1 MSDSLNKAGAV
12 YLESSW
18 DEYGYSQRNIA
29 DDVYDGVFKNIK
41 ITDMDD
47 NELFSN
53 ELKNIEKVKYLIKN
67 VSSSIINWFIKN
79 L

>member
-1 MSDSLNKAGAV
+1 M

-29 DDVYDGVFKNIK
+29 DDVYDGIFKDLT
-41 ITDMDD
+41 ITDTEGK
-47 NELFSN
+47 ELYT
-53 ELKNIEKVKYLIKN
+53 EKLKGIEKVKYI
-67 VSSSIINWFIKN
+67 SRTYFERIINWFIKN